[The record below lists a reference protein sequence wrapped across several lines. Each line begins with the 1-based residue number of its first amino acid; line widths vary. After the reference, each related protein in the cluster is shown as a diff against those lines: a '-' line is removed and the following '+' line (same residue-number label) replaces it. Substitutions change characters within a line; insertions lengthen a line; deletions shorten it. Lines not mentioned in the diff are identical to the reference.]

1 MMNRGWRVIR
11 HTLLGCSALVGA
23 WAVLPAW
30 ALAHPNHAEPD
41 LLRLLEPE
49 AMTPSL
55 MLASLGLAVG
65 LGAAHALS
73 PGHGKTMA
81 AAYLVGNRG
90 TPWNALVLG
99 VTTTVTHTLMVFVLG
114 AIALLLA
121 QVGWTDHVY
130 PILSLLSGVMVLG
143 IGAKLLY
150 ERWGAVSAE
159 PDPNQAH
166 HHPHDHGHHH
176 HPHDHGHHHHPH
188 DHGHHHH
195 PHDHGHHHHH
205 GHSHDHTHG
214 EHSHSLPASNI
225 LALGIAGG
233 IVPCPSALV
242 LLLSAIALH
251 QTAYGLAL
259 VTAFSLGLTLVL
271 VGIGLSVIYSRQW
284 FDQLPLNPR
293 IFRYLPVASAIIIM
307 AVGAMLTAQ
316 AIA

>member
-1 MMNRGWRVIR
+1 MTDHRWRILR
-11 HTLLGCSALVGA
+11 RTLLGCSSLVGA
-23 WAVLPAW
+23 WAALPKW

-41 LLRLLEPE
+41 LLRLLDPD

-55 MLASLGLAVG
+55 MLASLGIAVG
-65 LGAAHALS
+65 LRAAHALS

-99 VTTTVTHTLMVFVLG
+99 VTTTATHTLMVFVLG
-114 AIALLLA
+114 AIALLAA
-121 QVGWTDHVY
+121 QVGWADHIY
-130 PILSLLSGVMVLG
+130 PVLSLLSGIIVLV

-150 ERWGAVSAE
+150 ERWDAISTHQE
-159 PDPNQAH
+159 SDPSHPHAHPHHHHSHSHAH
-166 HHPHDHGHHH
+166 HHHDHS
-176 HPHDHGHHHHPH
+176 HPHP
-188 DHGHHHH
+188 
-195 PHDHGHHHHH
+195 HH
-205 GHSHDHTHG
+205 GHSHAHSHG
-214 EHSHSLPASNI
+214 EHSQPLSSSNI

-233 IVPCPSALV
+233 MVPCPSALV

-259 VTAFSLGLTLVL
+259 VSAFSLGLTLVL

-284 FDQLPLNPR
+284 FDQLPISPR

>member
-1 MMNRGWRVIR
+1 
-11 HTLLGCSALVGA
+11 
-23 WAVLPAW
+23 
-30 ALAHPNHAEPD
+30 
-41 LLRLLEPE
+41 
-49 AMTPSL
+49 MTPSL

-90 TPWNALVLG
+90 TPWHALVLG
-99 VTTTVTHTLMVFVLG
+99 LTTTATHTLMVFVLG
-114 AIALLLA
+114 AIALAAA
-121 QVGWTDHVY
+121 QVGWADRIY
-130 PILSLLSGVMVLG
+130 PVLSLLSGVMVLV

-150 ERWGAVSAE
+150 ERWEAVAATDAS
-159 PDPNQAH
+159 DLVHSH
-166 HHPHDHGHHH
+166 HHA
-176 HPHDHGHHHHPH
+176 HP
-188 DHGHHHH
+188 
-195 PHDHGHHHHH
+195 H
-205 GHSHDHTHG
+205 GHSHDHAHSHSHHHPHSHSHG
-214 EHSHSLPASNI
+214 EHSHPLPSSNI

-259 VTAFSLGLTLVL
+259 VTAFSFGLTLVL

-284 FDQLPLNPR
+284 FDRLPLNPR
-293 IFRYLPVASAIIIM
+293 IFRYLPIASAIIIM